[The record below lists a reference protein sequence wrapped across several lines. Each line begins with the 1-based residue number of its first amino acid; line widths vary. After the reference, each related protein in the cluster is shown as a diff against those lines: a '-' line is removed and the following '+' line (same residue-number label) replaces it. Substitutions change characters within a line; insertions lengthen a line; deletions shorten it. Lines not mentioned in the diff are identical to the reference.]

1 MPSAGSIVM
10 FPSTV
15 FGLAE
20 ALAEAAPVGVAAED
34 GADADEALAPEA
46 EAAADAA
53 DGPAAEAEDGVV
65 APKDREAAAA
75 GTERA
80 DED

>member
-10 FPSTV
+10 FPTV

-34 GADADEALAPEA
+34 GADEALAPEAEA

-65 APKDREAAAA
+65 ALEDREAAAV